1 MNALRLIGAA
11 ALLAAALGAAEATA
25 SPQEAPLVTEEA
37 LEGLPLTTSLE
48 EIASSDSMD
57 AEEVESAPM
66 IPEPAGIALI
76 GGGLLA
82 MIVMRRRLG

>member
-1 MNALRLIGAA
+1 MNVLRLLGVA
-11 ALLAAALGAAEATA
+11 ALLLASVGAAQAATL
-25 SPQEAPLVTEEA
+25 QEAPLVTEEA
-37 LEGLPLTTSLE
+37 LEGLPLTSSLE
-48 EIASSDSMD
+48 EIESSVES
-57 AEEVESAPM
+57 EEVDSASM